1 MLASRWP
8 VIEMRHLRE
17 GVEGEG
23 GERRSLR
30 MLMEFESLCAVKW
43 RKSGGAVKCGGIGME
58 GGGNIDGAGN
68 GTVALINAAGI

>member
-23 GERRSLR
+23 GGKRRSLR

-58 GGGNIDGAGN
+58 GGGILTAQETGRWR
-68 GTVALINAAGI
+68 